1 MSDETKLTDEQNASL
16 DALLTPEGRAKAK
29 TESVAYAMKNQPG
42 LTKEQAENLFEA
54 GAELLGI

>member
-1 MSDETKLTDEQNASL
+1 MPKLTDEQNAGL

-29 TESVAYAMKNQPG
+29 AESVASAMKSHPDM
-42 LTKEQAENLFEA
+42 TREQAENLFEV